1 MAHFKS
7 DLASPSRTQ
16 PHQFDITRG
25 ARGLWNV
32 TARDGLIGGV
42 FRTRKDAVRFAVLEA
57 DGDKTC
63 VHFRRG
69 RR

>member
-1 MAHFKS
+1 MATVKP
-7 DLASPSRTQ
+7 DLPSPSRTQ

-42 FRTRKDAVRFAVLEA
+42 FRTRKDAIRFAVFEA
-57 DGDKTC
+57 DGNKAC
-63 VHFRRG
+63 VHFRNG